1 MSSLASST
9 NPSKITTLFLALML
23 VFTTLTLV
31 APTVSAVGANQ
42 NDLGS
47 GMDLPDN
54 STSINSS
61 GAMVNWN
68 GMSPLSSGTSYAELD
83 VGDDEDWIGFT
94 LNANEGLTVQ
104 ISYNSSFTS
113 SNGSTFTNDFELWM
127 YDSSMNGIDS
137 SINNNPEIVS
147 TNVSQ
152 STAGHG
158 GTIYIQIVRYSGYGS
173 YAFDAWSFSTSSSN
187 GTGGNGTTTPTNC
200 SGAGTLVSDIL
211 EPNDSTAT
219 ASQSSTL
226 PVVCTGL
233 SIHTSSDQDYFEI
246 DMIAGVTYYAN
257 ITFIG
262 SNGDI
267 DTNWNTAAGN
277 YLSSSGSTGSVE
289 SMTVT
294 STSNQTTYLQ
304 VFGYSGATNIY
315 AISITTNLP
324 GGGQSFQSVSVTMTN
339 TTHSML
345 EFTGLTVGDS
355 YLYNHSS
362 VQYFLNDTESWSAS
376 TNGTVNATATTM
388 MINITSA
395 SPMMVESDFCSTSV
409 LKDSMGLMLDEDDDC
424 IYIELL
430 EASATSSTT
439 GVIDATNLSANTD
452 YNLWWFVFDT
462 NEFDMNYTNSM
473 NIDMALAASII
484 DQMNVT
490 FTTSTLTTK
499 SWQVA
504 WNGPT
509 TLYEHVFVAL
519 LSYNNTPVNLTAFD
533 GFIGFHDDEF
543 IPQLP
548 TMLID
553 SYSTS
558 STSSTNDVMV
568 KGSDLVTGDQYKY
581 QISVTDSSGASFATS
596 VLTNFTATA
605 QNMSMP
611 TFTYAT
617 PNMSGIYCA
626 VVNLY
631 SATSVQLIGDSDC
644 FSLTID
650 NDNDGVANEY
660 DLCANTT
667 AGAIV
672 DQDGCELSQKD
683 SDNDGYNDLIDAFPY
698 DSSQYSDMDGDGYG
712 DDPTG
717 NSPDAFPLDSSQWD
731 DQDAD
736 GYGDNPNGNSSD
748 AFPYDSTQWAD
759 QDGDG
764 YGDNAAGNYADEYP
778 TDSTQWMD
786 SDGDGFGDNSTGT
799 NGDAFPSDST
809 QWADQDGDGY
819 GDNPA
824 GTSPDSFPTDSTQWS
839 DSDSDGYGDN
849 PNGNN
854 GDAFP
859 TDSTQWTDQDDDGY
873 GDNQA
878 GNDPDAFPMDGTQWE
893 DADEDGY
900 GDNQNGNAADRF
912 PAEPTQW
919 FDADGDGYGDN
930 SNGDTP
936 DHCLDTPAGQAV
948 DSMGCSEQQK
958 DDDLDGISNDLD
970 ACPTTPPGESVD
982 ETGCSGSQEDSDN
995 DGVMDAFDACPMTPL
1010 GSSVDSAGCAD
1021 MQLDTDEDGINDQLD
1036 ECPTTSPSTLVNGV
1050 GCSAAERD
1058 TDGDDV
1064 NDMDDICPMTGN
1076 DDEADSDGCSDAQ
1089 RDDDNDAIMNDD
1101 DDCANTD
1108 VGIVTNSTGCAEY
1121 QKDDD
1126 KDMIDNTID
1135 TCPATPAGE
1144 QVNNRGCAE
1153 SQLDLDNDAI
1163 NNHKD
1168 LCPNTDE
1175 EHGVDLDGCSEY
1187 QKDDDDD
1194 GVKNI
1199 DDDCLLTPTESIV
1212 FEDGCALTQM
1222 DTDKDGVN
1230 DAEDD
1235 FPLDRNETSD
1245 LDGDGVSDTYDY
1257 YPADPARFEQDEE
1270 GSGFGLLYAILAL
1283 LALCALGAL
1292 LIVRK
1297 NQGAI
1302 VDSSP
1307 FAAQNYTDSATD
1319 SNMGFEST
1327 KELPSIA
1334 QEPQQWEENGVNWSK
1349 AADGSLTYYDTTSG
1363 TWIAYQG

>member
-1 MSSLASST
+1 MSSFASST
-9 NPSKITTLFLALML
+9 NPSKMSALFLALML

-31 APTVSAVGANQ
+31 VPTVSAVGANQ
-42 NDLGS
+42 NDLGY
-47 GMDLPDN
+47 GIDLPDN

-61 GAMVNWN
+61 GMMMSLN
-68 GMSPLSSGTSYAELD
+68 GMSPLSSGVAYAELD
-83 VGDDEDWIGFT
+83 VGDDEDWFGATI
-94 LNANEGLTVQ
+94 NSNEGLTVQ
-104 ISYNSSFTS
+104 ISYNTSYNS
-113 SNGSTFTNDFELWM
+113 SNGSTFINDFELWM
-127 YDSSMNGIDS
+127 YDSSMNMIQN
-137 SINNNPEIVS
+137 SISNNPEIVS
-147 TNVSQ
+147 TNASQ
-152 STAGHG
+152 TSAGHG
-158 GTIYIQIVRYSGYGS
+158 GTIYIKIVRYSGYGS
-173 YAFDAWSFSTSSSN
+173 YGLNMWLFSTSSSN

-211 EPNDSTAT
+211 EPNDSTGT
-219 ASQSSTL
+219 ASQSSIL

-233 SIHTSSDQDYFEI
+233 SIHTSSDLDYFEI
-246 DMIAGVTYYAN
+246 DMITGVTYYAN
-257 ITFIG
+257 ITFNG
-262 SNGDI
+262 LNGDI
-267 DTNWNTAAGN
+267 DTGWASAAGN
-277 YLSSSGSTGSVE
+277 YLSGSGSTGSLE

-304 VFGYSGATNIY
+304 VYGYSGATNIY
-315 AISITTNLP
+315 AISITTDLP
-324 GGGQSFQSVSVTMTN
+324 GGGQSFQSVSVTMAN

-355 YLYNHSS
+355 YLYNHST
-362 VQYFLNDTESWSAS
+362 VQFLLNDTESWSTS
-376 TNGTVNATATTM
+376 TNGTVNATAATM
-388 MINITSA
+388 MANITSA
-395 SPMMVESDFCSTSV
+395 APMMVESEFCSTSV
-409 LKDSMGLMLDEDDDC
+409 LKDSMGSMLDEDADC
-424 IYIELL
+424 IYIEIL
-430 EASATSSTT
+430 EASTTSSTT
-439 GVIDATNLSANTD
+439 ADIEATNLSAYTD
-452 YNLWWFVFDT
+452 YTLWWLVFDA
-462 NEFDMNYTNSM
+462 NEFNLNLTNSM
-473 NIDMALAASII
+473 NTEMALAASMI

-490 FTTSTLTTK
+490 FTTSNVTTE
-499 SWQVA
+499 SWQVT

-509 TLYEHVFVAL
+509 TSEQHIFVAF

-533 GFIGFHDDEF
+533 GFIGFHEDEF

-553 SYSTS
+553 SYSMS
-558 STSSTNDVMV
+558 STASTNDVMV
-568 KGSDLVTGDQYKY
+568 KGSDLVTGDDYKY
-581 QISVTDSSGASFATS
+581 QILVTDNSGASFASSTLTS
-596 VLTNFTATA
+596 FTATA

-611 TFTYAT
+611 TFTYST
-617 PNMSGIYCA
+617 PNMSGIYCV

-631 SATSVQLIGDSDC
+631 SDTNVQLIGDSDC
-644 FSLTID
+644 FPLTID
-650 NDNDGVANEY
+650 ADNDGVANEY

-683 SDNDGYNDLIDAFPY
+683 SDGDGYNDLVDSFPY
-698 DSSQYSDMDGDGYG
+698 DSSQYSDMDGDGFG

-717 NSPDAFPLDSSQWD
+717 NSPDAFPLDNSQWA
-731 DQDAD
+731 DQDGD
-736 GYGDNPNGNSSD
+736 GYGDNPNGNASD
-748 AFPYDSTQWAD
+748 AFPNDATQWAD

-764 YGDNAAGNYADEYP
+764 YGDNAGGNYADEYP
-778 TDSTQWMD
+778 TDPSQWID
-786 SDGDGFGDNSTGT
+786 SDGDSFGDNSTGT
-799 NGDAFPSDST
+799 NGDAFPNDAT
-809 QWADQDGDGY
+809 QWADIDGDGF

-839 DSDSDGYGDN
+839 DSDGDGYGDN

-859 TDSTQWTDQDDDGY
+859 NDATQWTDQDDDGY

-893 DADEDGY
+893 DTDEDGY

-930 SNGDTP
+930 SNGVSP
-936 DHCLDTPAGQAV
+936 DLCLDTLVGQAV

-958 DDDLDGISNDLD
+958 DDDLDGVSNDLD

-982 ETGCSGSQEDSDN
+982 DTGCSGSQEDSDN
-995 DGVMDAFDACPMTPL
+995 DGVMDAFDACSMTPL
-1010 GSSVDSAGCAD
+1010 GSPVDIAGCAD
-1021 MQLDTDEDGINDQLD
+1021 MQLDTDADEINDHLD
-1036 ECPTTSPSTLVNGV
+1036 ECPTTPPETIVNGV

-1058 TDGDDV
+1058 TDEDGV
-1064 NDMDDICPMTGN
+1064 YDMDDICPMTGN
-1076 DDEADSDGCSDAQ
+1076 VDEVDIDGCSDAQ
-1089 RDDDNDAIMNDD
+1089 RDDDNDAIMNDN
-1101 DDCANTD
+1101 DDCADTEL
-1108 VGIVTNSTGCAEY
+1108 GEVTNSTGCAEN

-1153 SQLDLDNDAI
+1153 SQLDLDNDTI

-1168 LCPNTDE
+1168 LCPSTDE

-1187 QKDDDDD
+1187 QKDDDED

-1199 DDDCLLTPTESIV
+1199 DDDCPLTLSESIV
-1212 FEDGCALTQM
+1212 FEDGCSLLQM

-1257 YPADPARFEQDEE
+1257 YPEDATRSEQDVES
-1270 GSGFGLLYAILAL
+1270 SGGGLVYAILAL
-1283 LALCALGAL
+1283 LAFCGLGAL
-1292 LIVRK
+1292 LVVRN
-1297 NQGAI
+1297 NQGAN

-1307 FAAQNYTDSATD
+1307 FAAQNYADPATE
-1319 SNMGFEST
+1319 SNMEFQSS
-1327 KELPSIA
+1327 KELPSIEEA
-1334 QEPQQWEENGVNWSK
+1334 PQQWEENGVSWSK
-1349 AADGSLTYYDTTSG
+1349 AADGSLSYYDAATS